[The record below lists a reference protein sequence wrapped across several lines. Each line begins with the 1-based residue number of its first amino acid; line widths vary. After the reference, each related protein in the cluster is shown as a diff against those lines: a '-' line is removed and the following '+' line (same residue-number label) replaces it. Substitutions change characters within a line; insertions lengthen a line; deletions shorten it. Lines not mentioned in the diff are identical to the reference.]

1 MILFEHDYDNNKCV
15 CVRMPVFNMLYKRR
29 DGEMARHA
37 PGPHIYIMAFF
48 RTSNDLIKYYMFSF
62 GNSATSA
69 KNNGSDMNIMN
80 CSFVSMLLFKFVRAS
95 VQMKLIRISVS

>member
-1 MILFEHDYDNNKCV
+1 
-15 CVRMPVFNMLYKRR
+15 MLYKRR

-69 KNNGSDMNIMN
+69 KRSRFCYEHHELFFRVYVVVQV
-80 CSFVSMLLFKFVRAS
+80 CSS
-95 VQMKLIRISVS
+95 ISANEIDSY